1 MALSCSVCSV
11 CSVVSIGKGNVF
23 TTESTESTED
33 KKRLSCS
40 GCSVVSF
47 YSRLVWVGLEMT
59 ALWLHRQGVLPFS
72 LAMGRRYGM
81 IIEKAIM
88 ANAPYQQ

>member
-1 MALSCSVCSV
+1 MALSCSVYSV
-11 CSVVSIGKGNVF
+11 
-23 TTESTESTED
+23 
-33 KKRLSCS
+33 
-40 GCSVVSF
+40 CSVVSF

-72 LAMGRRYGM
+72 LAMGWRYSM